1 MGELVE
7 TNETDDSHLA
17 IADICL
23 SNDSS
28 LVAVAIQR

>member
-1 MGELVE
+1 MGELIE
-7 TNETDDSHLA
+7 TNETDDSNLA

-23 SNDSS
+23 SNDVS